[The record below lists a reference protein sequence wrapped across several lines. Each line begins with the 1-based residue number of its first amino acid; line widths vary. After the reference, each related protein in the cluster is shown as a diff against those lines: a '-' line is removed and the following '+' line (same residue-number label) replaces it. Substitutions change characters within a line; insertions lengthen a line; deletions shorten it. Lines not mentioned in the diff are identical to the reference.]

1 MPEKTRTHESHEQS
15 DDESVSND
23 ESVRDDIVLPDKDI
37 RWKMSRHY
45 RTFSNI
51 FLLPSQNLIKIGV
64 NKVVL
69 ERSKRKPLRTCPG
82 EGC

>member
-37 RWKMSRHY
+37 RWKMSRH
-45 RTFSNI
+45 
-51 FLLPSQNLIKIGV
+51 
-64 NKVVL
+64 
-69 ERSKRKPLRTCPG
+69 
-82 EGC
+82 